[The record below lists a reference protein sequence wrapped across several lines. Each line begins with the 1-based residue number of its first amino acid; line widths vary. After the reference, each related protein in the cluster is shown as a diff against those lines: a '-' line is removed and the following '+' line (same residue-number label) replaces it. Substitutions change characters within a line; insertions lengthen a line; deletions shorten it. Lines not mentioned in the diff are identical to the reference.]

1 MIDNFGDVEE
11 IGSKIFFLGLTIL
24 SRKLRKKDVFTGNFH
39 ELENIWVFELQPKTR
54 CWIFLSRTYNW
65 YSSFTTN
72 NNRMYVNRVNLWAV
86 A

>member
-39 ELENIWVFELQPKTR
+39 ELENI
-54 CWIFLSRTYNW
+54 
-65 YSSFTTN
+65 
-72 NNRMYVNRVNLWAV
+72 
-86 A
+86 